1 MLPQRGRR
9 SFRLH
14 SVLLLQAQ
22 YVAEVYNW
30 VEVWYINPVALLT
43 WEAGESG

>member
-14 SVLLLQAQ
+14 SVLLVRAQ
-22 YVAEVYNW
+22 YVAEVYNG
-30 VEVWYINPVALLT
+30 VEVWRINPVSLLT
-43 WEAGESG
+43 WEVEESG